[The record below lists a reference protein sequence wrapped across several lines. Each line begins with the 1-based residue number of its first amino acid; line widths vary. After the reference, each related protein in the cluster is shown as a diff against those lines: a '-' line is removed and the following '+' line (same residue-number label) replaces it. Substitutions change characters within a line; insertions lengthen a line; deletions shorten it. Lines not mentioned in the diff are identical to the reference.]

1 MFWESAVKV
10 AAEVAAEVAAVLVV
24 EFIAVSYLNLFCPLR
39 YLLLYFYCLLDYDN
53 QSKYIVALCSVQ
65 RYLMLLN
72 QKRYCLLIVFI
83 FFIKCIRL
91 VFLS

>member
-1 MFWESAVKV
+1 MFWKSAVK
-10 AAEVAAEVAAVLVV
+10 VAAEVAAVLVV

-65 RYLMLLN
+65 RYLVLLQPGRGNLFMLLVEVADV
-72 QKRYCLLIVFI
+72 C
-83 FFIKCIRL
+83 CI
-91 VFLS
+91 